1 MINSK
6 NLYLH
11 LHNVY
16 GHQTWQ
22 GGNLEL
28 IVGRPHIPSKVTF
41 RLRGYVTNSKNLYLL
56 FRNNYD
62 HQTWQS
68 SNLRLGDPTFKVM

>member
-1 MINSK
+1 MTNSK
-6 NLYLH
+6 NLNLH

-41 RLRGYVTNSKNLYLL
+41 RLRDYVTNSKNLYLYL
-56 FRNNYD
+56 HNAYG

-68 SNLRLGDPTFKVM
+68 GNLH